1 MDKVLIT
8 QLLIEKMK
16 EKLFIER
23 FSLFD
28 CLLGINLG
36 FLTSRRFAIQQ
47 EKLNSRRP
55 ILWNLEGLFI

>member
-36 FLTSRRFAIQQ
+36 FLMKWCSFYFKNTLIF
-47 EKLNSRRP
+47 
-55 ILWNLEGLFI
+55 ILIKI